1 MATQQ
6 DYREYLAIRRQ
17 NVKAIKVD
25 DASDSPAIS
34 IGATA
39 LSLCRVELRAIIIE
53 LSFEVNLVF
62 SGLLGK
68 DVSQFSNV
76 FLIGFFIAFFFA
88 GKLLVHRL
96 FIFTVFIFSFFA
108 RKWGNTRVPLRLM
121 AFEWFLGD

>member
-25 DASDSPAIS
+25 DASDSPATS

-76 FLIGFFIAFFFA
+76 FFIGFFIAFFFA

-96 FIFTVFIFSFFA
+96 FIFTVFIFSFA